1 MDYSGMD
8 SLNIPDCI
16 VSFQLMKQKAIKV
29 IKSSTNLVIFYFAIY
44 INGSFNHSLKVDK
57 LDSSLKLK
65 IMKN

>member
-29 IKSSTNLVIFYFAIY
+29 IKSSTNLVIFYFALH
-44 INGSFNHSLKVDK
+44 INGGFNHSLK
-57 LDSSLKLK
+57 LDTLENS
-65 IMKN
+65 